1 MSATLAPLS
10 DAGLQRSAAER
21 TAAVHQGIGFAWR
34 CTRRCC
40 LEPANAPRYLY
51 CEKRALTQV
60 RERTGEEAFWKFSAL
75 LMDEQ
80 EQFFDVNTYELS
92 RRQIYEK

>member
-1 MSATLAPLS
+1 
-10 DAGLQRSAAER
+10 
-21 TAAVHQGIGFAWR
+21 
-34 CTRRCC
+34 
-40 LEPANAPRYLY
+40 LY
-51 CEKRALTQV
+51 CEKRALT
-60 RERTGEEAFWKFSAL
+60 RRCWKRTGEEAFWKFSAL